1 MDKPPHWP
9 APALAVGGPLAGV
22 RVLDLT
28 TVVMGPSATRLL
40 AELGA
45 DVVKIEAPEGDS
57 LRRIGPWRNPGMG
70 PLHLQANRGKRG
82 VVLDLKTEAGRA
94 AALALAG
101 LADVFVSNIRP
112 VALARLGLDAASVLP
127 TLPGLIHC
135 TAVGYGSDGPNAGQP
150 VYDDLMQAASGISGL
165 FAAVD
170 GAPRYAPVNLCDR
183 VVGLYLAN
191 AILAALVY
199 RGRTGMGQAIEV
211 PMFETM
217 AGFVLADHLGGAA
230 FDPPL
235 GNMGYQRL
243 LSRARGPYAT
253 ADGGHLA
260 VVVYTD
266 RHWRDFSAAIGRP
279 ELMGQDARF
288 ASQAS
293 RTIHAEAVGRF
304 LAETFSTRDSAAWL
318 ALLRRLDIPACTVNT
333 LETLRTDPHLA
344 AVGFFEASS
353 HPTEG
358 ALTATRFPVRFSATP
373 IAPAAPAPA
382 LGADTA
388 AFLD

>member
-1 MDKPPHWP
+1 MTPRWPDPPHRP
-9 APALAVGGPLAGV
+9 NGPLAGV

-28 TVVMGPSATRLL
+28 SVVMGPSATRLL

-45 DVVKIEAPEGDS
+45 DVVKLEPPEGDS

-70 PLHLQANRGKRG
+70 PLFLQANSGKRG
-82 VVLDLKTEAGRA
+82 VVLDLKTAEGRA

-112 VALARLGLDAASVLP
+112 AALSRLGLDAAAMRAAHP
-127 TLPGLIHC
+127 RLIHC
-135 TAVGYGSDGPNAGQP
+135 LAVGYGSDGPNAGQP
-150 VYDDLMQAASGISGL
+150 VYDDLMQAASGIAGL

-183 VVGLYLAN
+183 VVGLHVAA
-191 AILAALVY
+191 AILAALVH
-199 RGRTGMGQAIEV
+199 RGPTGEGQAIEV

-217 AGFVLADHLGGAA
+217 AGFVLADHLGGEA
-230 FDPPL
+230 FVPPL
-235 GNMGYQRL
+235 GPMGYKRL
-243 LSRARGPYAT
+243 LSRARGPYST
-253 ADGGHLA
+253 ADGYLA

-266 RHWRDFSAAIGRP
+266 QHWRDFLAAIDRP
-279 ELMGQDARF
+279 ELLAEDARF

-293 RTIHAEAVGRF
+293 RTTHAEAVGRF
-304 LAETFSTRDSAAWL
+304 LAETLAARPSADWL
-318 ALLRRLDIPACTVNT
+318 ALFRRLDIPACPVNS
-333 LETLRTDPHLA
+333 LETLREDPHLA
-344 AVGFFEASS
+344 AVGFFGAAT

-358 ALTATRFPVRFSATP
+358 ALTTTRFPVRFSATP
-373 IAPAAPAPA
+373 VGPAAPAPP

-388 AFLD
+388 SFLG